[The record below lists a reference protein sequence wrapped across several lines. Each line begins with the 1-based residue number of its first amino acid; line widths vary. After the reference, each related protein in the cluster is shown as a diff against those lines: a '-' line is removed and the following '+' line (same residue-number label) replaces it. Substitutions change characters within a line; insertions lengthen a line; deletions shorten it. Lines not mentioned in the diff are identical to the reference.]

1 MPGKDITLVATGS
14 ELELA
19 VEISKNLKDLSVQI
33 ISAPIL
39 NKINKERIE
48 SLNLNQNIF
57 TLELGRSTGWDSY
70 IENITRSF
78 SIDSFGESAPIE
90 DLTEKYNFSAEKISD
105 EIRSLLN

>member
-1 MPGKDITLVATGS
+1 M
-14 ELELA
+14 
-19 VEISKNLKDLSVQI
+19 QI
-33 ISAPIL
+33 ISTPIL
-39 NKINKERIE
+39 NKLNKERIE

-90 DLTEKYNFSAEKISD
+90 GLTQRFSFSAKKISD